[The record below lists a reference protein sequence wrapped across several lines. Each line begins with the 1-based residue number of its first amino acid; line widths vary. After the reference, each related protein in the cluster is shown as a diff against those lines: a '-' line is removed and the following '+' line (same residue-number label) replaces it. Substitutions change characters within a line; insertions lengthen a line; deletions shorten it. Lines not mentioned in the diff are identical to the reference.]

1 MSLCCVWLRLGLVWG
16 SEFVLFV
23 REVCVGLWNEFVL
36 CVGDIFVGFGI
47 VCMCCVW
54 DRLGR
59 FWRSEFV
66 LRVVEF
72 CVNLGE

>member
-1 MSLCCVWLRLGLVWG
+1 VWLRLGLVWG
-16 SEFVLFV
+16 SEVLLFV
-23 REVCVGLWNEFVL
+23 REVCVVLGNECVL
-36 CVGDIFVGFGI
+36 CVGEIFVGFWI

-54 DRLGR
+54 DRFGR

-72 CVNLGE
+72 CVGLGE